1 MSVFFCVC
9 VNLCTCKDM
18 YTMTTHTNT
27 LTKDLLLTCISARA
41 RARSLLCVQQSVEE
55 NPIASL
61 CRQTPSDA
69 EKDAGNDAPSDTA
82 TKDDDRSSASK
93 APDAADAKDETRE
106 QIKVV

>member
-1 MSVFFCVC
+1 MHIQRHVHNDHAYRHAHNRSSSHS
-9 VNLCTCKDM
+9 L
-18 YTMTTHTNT
+18 
-27 LTKDLLLTCISARA
+27 SPRARA
-41 RARSLLCVQQSVEE
+41 RALSLVCVQQSVEE
-55 NPIASL
+55 NPIARL

-69 EKDAGNDAPSDTA
+69 EEDAGNDAPSDTA